1 MPVCERL
8 FALPRARATM
18 PLRMRRRILMVS
30 ARVLLAAALLVLLL
44 WSTRRQPPR
53 SARLLPPSDAIF
65 YLDVNIL
72 RRAGVFSQL
81 AQVTREAE
89 YEDFVRQ
96 TGFQFERD
104 LDEAAFA
111 VHAPP
116 ASANSRVA
124 NDDVRFSEIFM
135 GRWDEARVRAWLE
148 RHSVGRETH
157 RETYGDTVLYSIPHE
172 GRTVRVALL
181 DGHTAAI
188 SNTDS
193 PDAIHAMLDRRHEN
207 SAQNSLLA
215 GYWKDVPRGSIA
227 WLVANVMPPADAPP
241 TRHYLA
247 SSGIAE
253 PSWLR
258 DVAGGSVL
266 VVSLRFLTSL
276 QLRAEA
282 VSDSPERA
290 QQITDNANSWLA
302 IFRALQQSVGVQG
315 TDADVKS
322 ALASLHLEQKENRT
336 VLQAEVGIGVLRK
349 RAAAPPK

>member
-1 MPVCERL
+1 MR
-8 FALPRARATM
+8 
-18 PLRMRRRILMVS
+18 LRMRRRILTVI
-30 ARVLLAAALLVLLL
+30 ALVLTAAALLLLLL
-44 WSTRRQPPR
+44 WSTRRLPPR
-53 SARLLPPSDAIF
+53 SARLLPTSDAIF

-72 RRAGVFSQL
+72 RRAGVFTQL

-111 VHAPP
+111 AHAPP
-116 ASANSRVA
+116 PKTNPRAGNRVANRVANWAA

-148 RHSVGRETH
+148 RHSVA
-157 RETYGDTVLYSIPHE
+157 RETYRDTIIYSIPHD

-181 DGHTAAI
+181 DAHTAAI
-188 SNTDS
+188 SNTDAS
-193 PDAIHAMLDRRHEN
+193 AAIHSMLDRRRETG
-207 SAQNSLLA
+207 AQNPLVA
-215 GYWKDVPRGSIA
+215 GYWKDIPRGSIA
-227 WLVANVMPPADAPP
+227 WLIANVMPPADAPP
-241 TRHYLA
+241 TRHYLV

-266 VVSLRFLTSL
+266 VVSVRFLTSL

-282 VSDSPERA
+282 VADSPESA
-290 QQITDNANSWLA
+290 QQIADNANSWLA
-302 IFRALQQSVGVQG
+302 IFRALQQSVGTQG
-315 TDADVKS
+315 TDADIKS
-322 ALASLHLEQKENRT
+322 ALASLHLEQQENRT

-349 RAAAPPK
+349 LASAPPK